1 MRMRERTC
9 RVTVVNNYFFNFPV
23 HLTQSYIN
31 MGRVED
37 DGVVIQVSGKS
48 FILFVF
54 KYCND
59 PCLQPSAETAECYS
73 SANILLFCPRLRP
86 R

>member
-1 MRMRERTC
+1 MCERTC

-23 HLTQSYIN
+23 HLTQSYVIN
-31 MGRVED
+31 MGCMED
-37 DGVVIQVSGKS
+37 GAVIQVSGKS

-59 PCLQPSAETAECYS
+59 PCLQPSAETADVES
-73 SANILLFCPRLRP
+73 VDTDNGVLFIC
-86 R
+86 

>member
-1 MRMRERTC
+1 MRERTC
-9 RVTVVNNYFFNFPV
+9 RLTVVNKVFFNFPV
-23 HLTQSYIN
+23 HLTQSYVIN
-31 MGRVED
+31 MGHLED

-59 PCLQPSAETAECYS
+59 PCLQASDEAADVESVDTD
-73 SANILLFCPRLRP
+73 NGVLFIC
-86 R
+86 